1 MVGSEVT
8 AFNSHTSAAMVQ
20 RRCRLQAVV
29 VTYESG
35 ASGDVVLYDN
45 ASAASGPVLMEVD
58 QTTQGTNEVYIPG
71 DGILAKK
78 GVYASIPD
86 NTKITLFVE

>member
-1 MVGSEVT
+1 
-8 AFNSHTSAAMVQ
+8 
-20 RRCRLQAVV
+20 
-29 VTYESG
+29 
-35 ASGDVVLYDN
+35 
-45 ASAASGPVLMEVD
+45 MEVD